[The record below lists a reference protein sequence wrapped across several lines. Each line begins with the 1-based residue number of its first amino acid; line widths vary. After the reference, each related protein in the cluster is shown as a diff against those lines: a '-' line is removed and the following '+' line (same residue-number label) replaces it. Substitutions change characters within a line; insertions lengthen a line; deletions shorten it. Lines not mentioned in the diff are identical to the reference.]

1 MKAFATIKTGYAYS
15 NHYGW
20 RGDYY
25 KIIIINDNTTM
36 TYNVIVGYEG
46 IQPTEEHLK
55 KRGYKELYTGISIY
69 GQVKKKDYNYYQF
82 QTLEDIKRDIKLHE
96 NTSKRSELLRAK
108 SKIQNPLSKE

>member
-15 NHYGW
+15 NYYRW

-25 KIIIINDNTTM
+25 KIIIINDDTTI
-36 TYNVIVGYEG
+36 TYNIIVGYEG
-46 IQPTEEHLK
+46 IQHTEEYLK

-82 QTLEDIKRDIKLHE
+82 QTLEDIKREIK
-96 NTSKRSELLRAK
+96 
-108 SKIQNPLSKE
+108 

>member
-15 NHYGW
+15 NYYKW

-46 IQPTEEHLK
+46 IHPIEEYLK
-55 KRGYKELYTGISIY
+55 NKGYTELYTGISIY

-82 QTLEDIKRDIKLHE
+82 QTLEDIKREIK
-96 NTSKRSELLRAK
+96 
-108 SKIQNPLSKE
+108 

>member
-15 NHYGW
+15 NCYGW

-25 KIIIINDNTTM
+25 KIIIINENTTM

-46 IQPTEEHLK
+46 IQPIEEYLK
-55 KRGYKELYTGISIY
+55 KRGYEELYTGISIY

-108 SKIQNPLSKE
+108 SKIQRRYY